1 MIASYENVNEYEAD
15 AVAPSRIAYLVNVYP
30 VTSASF
36 IRRELMEMEAQGA
49 SVSRF
54 ALRRWDTPLVD
65 PIDLQEERK
74 TRAVLEVGALGLAG
88 AVVATAFRR
97 PGKFARALVQTWRL
111 GRRGSGSS
119 SSRGV
124 ARHLIYLA
132 EACVLL
138 DWHREQG
145 TDHVHAHYGTNSAT
159 VALLCR
165 ILGGPPY
172 SFTVHGPEEFDQPL
186 ALGLDLK
193 IHDAAFAVAISEHG
207 RSQLCR
213 WVPYDQW
220 SKIKVVRCGLDPMFL
235 DAPQIPLPEAPRLVC
250 VGRFAEQKGLPVLI
264 EAAGRLRAEGVAFE
278 LTLVGD
284 GTLRGEIEALIK
296 RYRLE
301 DCVQLVGW
309 KSNAEVR
316 DLITESRALVLPSFA
331 EGLPVAIMESLALG
345 RPVISTWI
353 AGTPELVEPGV
364 SGWLV
369 PPGSAE
375 ALASA
380 IRDLLDTPLDELERM
395 GKQGA
400 ERVAERHNIAI
411 EARKLRDL
419 IGRVDRRTQAAQSPS
434 LVTNA

>member
-1 MIASYENVNEYEAD
+1 MIDSSYE
-15 AVAPSRIAYLVNVYP
+15 APTAGPMRIAYLVNTYP

-36 IRRELMEMEAQGA
+36 IRRELMEVEAQGA
-49 SVSRF
+49 SVARF
-54 ALRRWDTPLVD
+54 TLRRWATPLVD
-65 PIDLQEERK
+65 PVDLEEARK
-74 TRAVLEVGALGLAG
+74 TRAVLEVGASGLAKG
-88 AVVATAFRR
+88 LVASAFRR
-97 PGKFARALVQTWRL
+97 PGKFARALAQAWRL

-119 SSRGV
+119 SARGF

-138 DWHREQG
+138 DWHREQR
-145 TDHVHAHYGTNSAT
+145 TDHVHAHYGTNSTT

-165 ILGGPPY
+165 TLGGPPY
-172 SFTVHGPEEFDQPL
+172 SFTTHGPEEFDQPL

-193 IHDAAFAVAISEHG
+193 IRDAAFAVAISEHG

-220 SKIKVVRCGLDPMFL
+220 SKIEVVRCGLDPMFL
-235 DAPQIPLPEAPRLVC
+235 DAPHVPLPEARRLVC
-250 VGRFAEQKGLPVLI
+250 VGRFAEQKGLPVLL
-264 EAAGRLRAEGVAFE
+264 EAAGRLRAEGVAFD

-284 GTLRGEIEALIK
+284 GPLRGEIEAQVK
-296 RYRLE
+296 RHRLE
-301 DCVQLVGW
+301 DCVRLAGW

-316 DLITESRALVLPSFA
+316 NLITDSRALVLPSFA

-345 RPVISTWI
+345 RPVISTWV

-364 SGWLV
+364 CGWLV

-380 IRDLLDTPLDELERM
+380 IRELLDTPLDELERM
-395 GKQGA
+395 GKRGA
-400 ERVAERHNIAI
+400 ERVALRHNIAI
-411 EARKLRDL
+411 EARKLREL
-419 IGRVDRRTQAAQSPS
+419 IGRAERNPSTPDSRTPS
-434 LVTNA
+434 LATSA